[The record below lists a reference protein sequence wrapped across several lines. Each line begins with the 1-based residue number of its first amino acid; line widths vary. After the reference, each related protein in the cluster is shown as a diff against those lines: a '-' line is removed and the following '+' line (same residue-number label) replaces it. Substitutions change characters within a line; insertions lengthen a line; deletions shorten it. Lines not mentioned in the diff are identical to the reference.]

1 MPKPMPLLILALL
14 GCRESRFDETVELDV
29 SLATRF
35 VSDLQKGDVSYRGL
49 GGDVARVRVSSWGR
63 ASRRATAERNQL
75 GNAWEVDV
83 SGNDLIATSSST
95 YVRAGVD
102 MTVDG
107 PDLFDVQA
115 TTRNGSV
122 FVEDVLGSHV
132 LEGDFVD
139 TRRLEG
145 EAQIRAG
152 SLGVNAEIW
161 PYEDGDVFID
171 SAGSVTLAL
180 PAFGPYDIRIVGQV
194 SESLTLVDLG
204 FDEVVLGEG
213 FAEAWR
219 HPRTT
224 RIEVFTSGTFELA
237 ESR

>member
-1 MPKPMPLLILALL
+1 MSSVRSFLLGAVFGAPLLLAASEI
-14 GCRESRFDETVELDV
+14 GP
-29 SLATRF
+29 
-35 VSDLQKGDVSYRGL
+35 SDLFVFS
-49 GGDVARVRVSSWGR
+49 
-63 ASRRATAERNQL
+63 
-75 GNAWEVDV
+75 
-83 SGNDLIATSSST
+83 
-95 YVRAGVD
+95 
-102 MTVDG
+102 
-107 PDLFDVQA
+107 
-115 TTRNGSV
+115 NGSV